1 MLEKKF
7 KFKWLAVAKPLH
19 EGLVEQT
26 VVKIE
31 STKASV
37 LQASRATDSKL
48 LEHPDQCL
56 MWCRSSDTIVCIGWI
71 AQMCLAE
78 CWDSCFQVNVFLST
92 LSPSPEKLNLNKWLQ
107 RTSNYLQA
115 SARSF
120 HRHFGSWT
128 CQLNTAML
136 PKMLHKL
143 HDIG

>member
-7 KFKWLAVAKPLH
+7 RFKWLAVAKPLH

-56 MWCRSSDTIVCIGWI
+56 M
-71 AQMCLAE
+71 
-78 CWDSCFQVNVFLST
+78 
-92 LSPSPEKLNLNKWLQ
+92 
-107 RTSNYLQA
+107 
-115 SARSF
+115 
-120 HRHFGSWT
+120 
-128 CQLNTAML
+128 
-136 PKMLHKL
+136 
-143 HDIG
+143 